1 MNINLSGLTF
11 RAHSP
16 SHFEL
21 LSVNDDVG
29 TGARVAVIFT
39 GKTWAIDYSAPGK
52 PAISRMFPSR
62 DAAVQLI
69 ADRRP

>member
-29 TGARVAVIFT
+29 AGATVAIRFN
-39 GKTWAIDYSAPGK
+39 GMAWLIDYSAPGTHIERIFK
-52 PAISRMFPSR
+52 SR